1 MSHIITA
8 HKKNNKRSLN
18 NYLPVSFS
26 PICAKSFERIIYN
39 NVLLFLED
47 NELLT
52 PNQPGFRSNDSCI
65 NYFLSMVHSIYL
77 DFDQNSSL
85 EVRGYFL
92 DIYKAFDQV
101 ESLGV
106 SENLLELFPSYLNT
120 RQQRVVINGQYS
132 KLAPILAGVPQA

>member
-1 MSHIITA
+1 
-8 HKKNNKRSLN
+8 
-18 NYLPVSFS
+18 
-26 PICAKSFERIIYN
+26 
-39 NVLLFLED
+39 
-47 NELLT
+47 
-52 PNQPGFRSNDSCI
+52 
-65 NYFLSMVHSIYL
+65 MVHSIYL

-132 KLAPILAGVPQA
+132 KLAPILAVVIQV